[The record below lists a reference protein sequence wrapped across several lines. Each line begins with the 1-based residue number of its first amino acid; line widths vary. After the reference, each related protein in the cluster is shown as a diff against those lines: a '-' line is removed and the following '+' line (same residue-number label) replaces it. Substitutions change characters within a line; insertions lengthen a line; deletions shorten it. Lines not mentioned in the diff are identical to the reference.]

1 MADADSPLRPGQ
13 RLRLAVTVTL
23 SPQWLL
29 APTDDERLIEAAMR
43 MLLDV
48 KAAALARLIEEQ
60 FNEIPIGALGSA
72 LDT

>member
-43 MLLDV
+43 AFLEV
-48 KAAALARLIEEQ
+48 KAAILARMIEKEL
-60 FNEIPIGALGSA
+60 NEIPIGARGSA

>member
-13 RLRLAVTVTL
+13 RLRLAVTVPL
-23 SPQWLL
+23 SPQWLW

-43 MLLDV
+43 RLLDV